1 MEDFP
6 IDEKNVNILVK
17 ELIEVNGDGL
27 NIDVN
32 FLNVDT
38 DIDKNI
44 EVKDESD
51 EDFIPY
57 EYQKKKRDRSS
68 LSKPHKNMRI
78 PRMLCSKMEAQW
90 DVAAGKRLEQSKI
103 LKRTARDRS
112 LTRINIPLLKRA

>member
-57 EYQKKKRDRSS
+57 EYQKKKRDRSF
-68 LSKPHKNMRI
+68 L
-78 PRMLCSKMEAQW
+78 
-90 DVAAGKRLEQSKI
+90 
-103 LKRTARDRS
+103 RTS
-112 LTRINIPLLKRA
+112 IK